1 MDRRENKHR
10 RRLVVTLSTIAAM
23 ALLLGAFIVV
33 WLVPRGPEVGDAS
46 GGGGGAGSSQQ
57 QAGTAGISGA
67 GGTPAYTTNYSQSG
81 APGMIPYR
89 APITDQPGIS
99 VNGTG
104 VVSASPDMLNL
115 QVGVQTQRDSLEAAQ
130 SEASDKMNAMM
141 EQLKN
146 AGVDEKDISTA
157 QYSVEPVMVYRD
169 NQPPVVTGFRVT
181 NIVNV
186 KLRDITRAGKL
197 IDDLVKSG
205 ANTVYGLSFGFSD
218 PAALMRQAR
227 ERAMQDA
234 RAKAEQLASL
244 GGVTLGT
251 PIMITEGITS
261 TPPPVIPMAAAGS
274 ARDTASATPIQPG
287 QQEVRVE
294 VQVIYSIK

>member
-141 EQLKN
+141 
-146 AGVDEKDISTA
+146 
-157 QYSVEPVMVYRD
+157 
-169 NQPPVVTGFRVT
+169 
-181 NIVNV
+181 
-186 KLRDITRAGKL
+186 
-197 IDDLVKSG
+197 
-205 ANTVYGLSFGFSD
+205 
-218 PAALMRQAR
+218 
-227 ERAMQDA
+227 
-234 RAKAEQLASL
+234 
-244 GGVTLGT
+244 
-251 PIMITEGITS
+251 
-261 TPPPVIPMAAAGS
+261 
-274 ARDTASATPIQPG
+274 
-287 QQEVRVE
+287 
-294 VQVIYSIK
+294 